1 MNTGFTYNSAGD
13 MMSNPLQAGISNY
26 AENRMRQAGTG
37 GPVYRYGADGPWVMR
52 AAYNAASQWIVPTNT
67 DVWFHLRDPFGRLR
81 SIKRYKDKGSAG
93 VDWVTDK
100 QYDYF
105 LDRMQD
111 RATKTWYGR
120 DRLGSVR
127 AVVKP
132 SGSTWAVT
140 QRISYFPYGQEQ
152 GVESANDTFK
162 FGTYWR
168 EGVLDDAQQRWY
180 GSKWGRFASADPS
193 EGSGGA
199 GAPGSWNRYSYVQ
212 GDPINFGDPDGLT
225 ACGDLPVDTGGTVR
239 DQVNASTGQGHF
251 IDLVWHEGGFL
262 NAAGG
267 DVGAWT
273 AEFELTAQAIWDRT
287 LLVQGKLQVTGANGV
302 VYGGGT
308 VGWLGYGA
316 YGSTL
321 NQVLINAAA
330 LTGVLNSSGQLVD
343 NANAL
348 KADLNQDQ
356 GDLAYSPGRVP
367 LYYPNGGQVWVTEGC
382 YSVIAAMESANSVAA
397 GMNFNPQ
404 GMFITS
410 WNVRDPQNNPNY
422 AAGVEAYFGKV
433 GPTNLFGFRN
443 FTYGNFV
450 PTKPR
455 GVPPGRQRAR
465 RRP

>member
-1 MNTGFTYNSAGD
+1 
-13 MMSNPLQAGISNY
+13 MSNPLQAGISNY

-180 GSKWGRFASADPS
+180 GSKWGRFASADPY
-193 EGSGGA
+193 EGSRGA
-199 GAPGSWNRYSYVQ
+199 DAPGSWNQYADVA
-212 GDPINFGDPDGLT
+212 GDPVNYYDPRGLDGL
-225 ACGDLPVDTGGTVR
+225 
-239 DQVNASTGQGHF
+239 
-251 IDLVWHEGGFL
+251 
-262 NAAGG
+262 AAGFCSGMTSAGIGGAVTAMCGMMTAPQPSVG
-267 DVGAWT
+267 D
-273 AEFELTAQAIWDRT
+273 I
-287 LLVQGKLQVTGANGV
+287 
-302 VYGGGT
+302 Y
-308 VGWLGYGA
+308 
-316 YGSTL
+316 
-321 NQVLINAAA
+321 
-330 LTGVLNSSGQLVD
+330 NSSGLGLGMPSPSGGSSIIGSTSPDLISAEAEYVSTIAPSTPSTVPEWWEVVWRIPSVNPIYWLIALSVMQTGGSGSNTHGKWYCTASCNVQCQPGCPLQID
-343 NANAL
+343 RISGEGWGADERQATLAAQYDANRNLATL
-348 KADLNQDQ
+348 MNQAWMSV
-356 GDLAYSPGRVP
+356 GGRP
-367 LYYPNGGQVWVTEGC
+367 EG
-382 YSVIAAMESANSVAA
+382 
-397 GMNFNPQ
+397 
-404 GMFITS
+404 
-410 WNVRDPQNNPNY
+410 
-422 AAGVEAYFGKV
+422 
-433 GPTNLFGFRN
+433 
-443 FTYGNFV
+443 
-450 PTKPR
+450 R
-455 GVPPGRQRAR
+455 GVPGCYKRHCSYKCSQR
-465 RRP
+465 